1 MTTSKHITTR
11 STTQRYGFTLVEMLV
26 VLGIVGILVALVS
39 FGAGAVRRSQNRVVA
54 EQQVALIAN
63 AIEKYA
69 DFWPAWEVPG
79 PNGTRVKLADRA
91 WPDYLP
97 ARLFNPLTGD
107 YQTQPLFNM
116 ANDLEFF
123 PAVLNGAPG
132 NLSGIVEREGLAD
145 EVQIGDVLNAN
156 ICLTYALTAPVGEG
170 PYLDIDDQ
178 GALIKSASEVADLN
192 GFDTLPQRLNQNALF
207 HNNDSGSTRKLLLV
221 DPWGTPYRYFWIA
234 RDLDNNSGFAAIRNG
249 NPANPQFRR
258 AVGFVLESAGP
269 DRRFGNVWEQVPLPE
284 NNPLISEAADN
295 IIVRRP

>member
-1 MTTSKHITTR
+1 MTTSIRLTTR
-11 STTQRYGFTLVEMLV
+11 STAQRYGFTLVEMLV
-26 VLGIVGILVALVS
+26 VLGIVGILIALVS
-39 FGAGAVRRSQNRVVA
+39 FGAGAVRRSQNRIVA

-69 DFWPAWEVPG
+69 DFWPAWEVTG
-79 PNGTRVKLADRA
+79 ANGTRVKLADRA

-97 ARLFNPLTGD
+97 ARLFNPLNGD
-107 YQTQPLFNM
+107 YQVQPFFNTGG
-116 ANDLEFF
+116 DLEFF

-156 ICLTYALTAPVGEG
+156 ICLTYALTAPVGDG

-192 GFDTLPQRLNQNALF
+192 GLDVLPQRLNQNAIF
-207 HNNDSGSTRKLLLV
+207 HNQDSGSTRKLLLV
-221 DPWGTPYRYFWIA
+221 DPWGTPYRYFWVA

-249 NPANPQFRR
+249 NPTNPQFRR

-284 NNPLISEAADN
+284 NNPFISEAADN